1 MSESR
6 SPRPKRAAALRA
18 NERLLEPELLWKAF
32 EKAKPRMCGQAAK
45 KTIEAMEFHRQCPD
59 YESPSKHLFY
69 IRIKGKGRIDDPE
82 LYYYPYLLVLQAIW
96 PYSEHVQTIAKAF
109 ARYWGVPD
117 MWRGPEHYPMLNDRD
132 REMELF
138 MGLKTRETEARED
151 KSSAGNGEDNEE
163 DEEDEEDVK
172 QENEEEQEQEQED
185 EQGEEQDEEQ
195 EREQEQQL
203 EGEQNEDD
211 EEQEEQQDEGD
222 EDKIPD
228 IPDIDAI
235 TDIEKLDKLESILE
249 VREKKLMYQIQE
261 TKERVRKVQ
270 ERKRD
275 QYRKKSSASKKAA
288 ERLQVR
294 LDAERMVSDH
304 WATKEREYIKK
315 LERSSATSSVISPP
329 PEQESERPAKR
340 QRAAGQKEWAVAAAN
355 DRECV
360 SQFKFDIC
368 KVAKEND
375 AGLVRQ
381 QLLPKVLAG
390 FVGGMETTAESVWWK
405 ASKKNGVWYATAMML
420 PSINIKIQ
428 FAIVHCNAAG
438 SMVVQ

>member
-18 NERLLEPELLWKAF
+18 NERLFEPELLWKAF

-117 MWRGPEHYPMLNDRD
+117 MWRGPKHYPILNDRD

-138 MGLKTRETEARED
+138 MGLKPRETEARED
-151 KSSAGNGEDNEE
+151 ER
-163 DEEDEEDVK
+163 
-172 QENEEEQEQEQED
+172 
-185 EQGEEQDEEQ
+185 EQDE
-195 EREQEQQL
+195 
-203 EGEQNEDD
+203 GD
-211 EEQEEQQDEGD
+211 EKQKEQQDEGD
-222 EDKIPD
+222 EETIPD
-228 IPDIDAI
+228 ISDIDTI
-235 TDIEKLDKLESILE
+235 TDIDKLDRLESILE
-249 VREKKLMYQIQE
+249 VREKKFMYKIQE

-270 ERKRD
+270 ESKRD
-275 QYRKKSSASKKAA
+275 LYRKKSSASKKAA

-340 QRAAGQKEWAVAAAN
+340 QRAAGHKE
-355 DRECV
+355 
-360 SQFKFDIC
+360 
-368 KVAKEND
+368 
-375 AGLVRQ
+375 
-381 QLLPKVLAG
+381 
-390 FVGGMETTAESVWWK
+390 
-405 ASKKNGVWYATAMML
+405 
-420 PSINIKIQ
+420 
-428 FAIVHCNAAG
+428 
-438 SMVVQ
+438 

>member
-18 NERLLEPELLWKAF
+18 NERILEPELLWKAF

-45 KTIEAMEFHRQCPD
+45 KTIEAMEFHRQCPN
-59 YESPSKHLFY
+59 YESPCKHLFY

-138 MGLKTRETEARED
+138 MGLKPRETEARED
-151 KSSAGNGEDNEE
+151 ESSAGNGEDNEE
-163 DEEDEEDVK
+163 DEEDVK
-172 QENEEEQEQEQED
+172 QENEEKREQEQED

-195 EREQEQQL
+195 EHEQEQQL

-211 EEQEEQQDEGD
+211 EEQEEQQEEGD
-222 EDKIPD
+222 EDTIPD
-228 IPDIDAI
+228 ISDIDAI
-235 TDIEKLDKLESILE
+235 TDIDKLDKLESILE
-249 VREKKLMYQIQE
+249 VRENKLMYQIQE

-270 ERKRD
+270 ENKRD
-275 QYRKKSSASKKAA
+275 LYRKKSSASKKAA

-340 QRAAGQKEWAVAAAN
+340 QRAAGQKE
-355 DRECV
+355 
-360 SQFKFDIC
+360 
-368 KVAKEND
+368 
-375 AGLVRQ
+375 
-381 QLLPKVLAG
+381 
-390 FVGGMETTAESVWWK
+390 
-405 ASKKNGVWYATAMML
+405 
-420 PSINIKIQ
+420 
-428 FAIVHCNAAG
+428 
-438 SMVVQ
+438 

>member
-1 MSESR
+1 MSVSR
-6 SPRPKRAAALRA
+6 SPRPKRAAASRA
-18 NERLLEPELLWKAF
+18 NERMSELDQLLWNAF
-32 EKAKPRMCGQAAK
+32 EKAKPRMCGQAAR
-45 KTIEAMEFHRQCPD
+45 KTIEAMELHRQCPD

-69 IRIKGKGRIDDPE
+69 IMIKGKGRIDDPE
-82 LYYYPYLLVLQAIW
+82 LYYYPYLLVLRAIW
-96 PYSEHVQTIAKAF
+96 PDSEHVQIIAKAF
-109 ARYWGVPD
+109 ARHWGVPD

-138 MGLKTRETEARED
+138 MGLKPRETEARED
-151 KSSAGNGEDNEE
+151 ESSAGNGEDNEE
-163 DEEDEEDVK
+163 EEEDVK
-172 QENEEEQEQEQED
+172 PENEEEQEQEQKD
-185 EQGEEQDEEQ
+185 EQGE
-195 EREQEQQL
+195 EQEQQL

-235 TDIEKLDKLESILE
+235 TDIDKLDKLESILE

-261 TKERVRKVQ
+261 TKERARKVQ
-270 ERKRD
+270 ESKRD
-275 QYRKKSSASKKAA
+275 LYRKKSSASKKAA

-340 QRAAGQKEWAVAAAN
+340 QRAAGHKE
-355 DRECV
+355 
-360 SQFKFDIC
+360 
-368 KVAKEND
+368 
-375 AGLVRQ
+375 
-381 QLLPKVLAG
+381 
-390 FVGGMETTAESVWWK
+390 
-405 ASKKNGVWYATAMML
+405 
-420 PSINIKIQ
+420 
-428 FAIVHCNAAG
+428 
-438 SMVVQ
+438 

>member
-59 YESPSKHLFY
+59 YESPSKHIFY

-117 MWRGPEHYPMLNDRD
+117 MWRGPEHYPMLNDKD

-138 MGLKTRETEARED
+138 MGLKPRETEARED
-151 KSSAGNGEDNEE
+151 ETR
-163 DEEDEEDVK
+163 
-172 QENEEEQEQEQED
+172 EN
-185 EQGEEQDEEQ
+185 
-195 EREQEQQL
+195 
-203 EGEQNEDD
+203 
-211 EEQEEQQDEGD
+211 
-222 EDKIPD
+222 
-228 IPDIDAI
+228 
-235 TDIEKLDKLESILE
+235 
-249 VREKKLMYQIQE
+249 KLMYQIQE

-270 ERKRD
+270 ENKRD
-275 QYRKKSSASKKAA
+275 LYRKKSSASKKAA

-304 WATKEREYIKK
+304 WATKERECIKK

-340 QRAAGQKEWAVAAAN
+340 QRAAGQKE
-355 DRECV
+355 
-360 SQFKFDIC
+360 
-368 KVAKEND
+368 
-375 AGLVRQ
+375 
-381 QLLPKVLAG
+381 
-390 FVGGMETTAESVWWK
+390 
-405 ASKKNGVWYATAMML
+405 
-420 PSINIKIQ
+420 
-428 FAIVHCNAAG
+428 
-438 SMVVQ
+438 